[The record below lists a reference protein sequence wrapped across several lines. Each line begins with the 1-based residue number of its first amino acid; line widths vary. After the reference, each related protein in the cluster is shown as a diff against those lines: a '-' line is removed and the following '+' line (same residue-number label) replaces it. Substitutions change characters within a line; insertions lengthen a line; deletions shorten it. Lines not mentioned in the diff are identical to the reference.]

1 MKIIVVGAG
10 IGGASA
16 GIALKRLGHEVVIYD
31 QMQENKPV
39 GAALSVW
46 SNGMKVLNWLGL
58 AAEVAALGGR
68 MDDMAYLD
76 GYTGE
81 TLCRFSLAPVTAQT
95 GTRPY
100 PVARADLQ
108 ALLMERFGL
117 HDIHLGRRLAA
128 LADDGSTVTAT
139 FTDGSTDT
147 ADLLIAA
154 DGARSIARDYVTR
167 ATEGGPRIERTYA
180 GYTNFNGLIPV
191 DVAIGPATQWTTYV
205 AEGKRCSVMPV
216 AGDRF
221 YFFADIPQPAGVPYD
236 RAEGKRPLEAAF
248 SGWAPG
254 VRVLLDAIDPNFSLN
269 RVEIWDIDP
278 FHTWVRG
285 RVALLGDAAHTTS
298 PDIGQGACSAL
309 EDTFALAI
317 SLATNTIGIE
327 DSLLRY
333 QRIRSQRAADL
344 VLRARKRCRE
354 THAFDPAATQAWYD
368 RLRTED
374 GSEIVQ
380 GIIGN
385 IVGSPINLGVG
396 TL

>member
-76 GYTGE
+76 GHTGE

-108 ALLMERFGL
+108 ALLMERFGP
-117 HDIHLGRRLAA
+117 HDIRLGMRLAG
-128 LADDGSTVTAT
+128 LADDGTTVTAT
-139 FTDGSTDT
+139 FADGSTDT

-167 ATEGGPRIERTYA
+167 AAEGGPRIERTYA

-248 SGWAPG
+248 GGWAPG
-254 VRVLLDAIDPNFSLN
+254 VRALLDAIDPDVSLN

-317 SLATNTIGIE
+317 SLATNTIGVE

-333 QRIRSQRAADL
+333 QRARSQRAADL

-354 THAFDPAATQAWYD
+354 THAFDPAATRDWYD
-368 RLRTED
+368 SLRTED
-374 GSEIVQ
+374 GTNIIRGIVAA
-380 GIIGN
+380 IT
-385 IVGSPINLGVG
+385 GSPINLGG
-396 TL
+396 